1 MPVKSKV
8 EISQNFVAF
17 SEYMNFTIHY
27 KSKFPKKFLAELVFL
42 YIDSILLWNQ
52 DWLIDW
58 VEFNQHCRSWR
69 LRLRATPIWKML
81 QCTMGPKHFFKSFLK
96 SYSSL
101 QVKFWQHNFLDCQR
115 LAMTL
120 NILSRFEFPILSSIN
135 NTVVL
140 YI

>member
-1 MPVKSKV
+1 MGLLISLGIIYIKVHIFWEGHKILQNLHLTFVLCSVVKSKV
-8 EISQNFVAF
+8 KISQNFVAF

-101 QVKFWQHNFLDCQR
+101 QVVKF
-115 LAMTL
+115 
-120 NILSRFEFPILSSIN
+120 
-135 NTVVL
+135 
-140 YI
+140 